1 MQLIKWIRRPKNRQ
15 IPTQDG
21 NSLIHRH
28 TPQNSN
34 DTSFPSGLPALIG
47 NTPLIRIPSLSE
59 ATGCEIL
66 AKAEFLNPGGSVKD
80 RVALEIIQEAFLD
93 GRLVAG
99 GLITEGTVGSTGVS
113 LAMVAA
119 AYGCRCFIAMPDD
132 AAIEKSQML
141 QALGA
146 EVERLR
152 PVSIAHPSHFV
163 NVARRR
169 AASEPNALFADQF
182 ENPAN
187 FRAHL
192 LTGQEIWAQSG
203 GKVDAFVSGAGT
215 GGTIAGVSAA
225 LKQRNSRIKVYLVD
239 PPGSG
244 LYNRVTRGVMYTSE
258 EAEGK
263 RLKHPFDTITE
274 GVGINRLTANFAKA
288 KVDGAFKATDKESVE
303 MAQYLM
309 RNEGLFVGS
318 SAAVNC
324 VGAVKIARKLGP
336 GHVIVTILC
345 DGGHRHLSKFH
356 NKEYLEQHGLTPTC
370 TGKDLDFILLDD

>member
-1 MQLIKWIRRPKNRQ
+1 MHV
-15 IPTQDG
+15 G
-21 NSLIHRH
+21 A
-28 TPQNSN
+28 
-34 DTSFPSGLPALIG
+34 GLPALIG

-59 ATGCEIL
+59 ATGCDIL

-80 RVALEIIQEAFLD
+80 RVALEIIQEAIND
-93 GRLVAG
+93 GRLAQG
-99 GLITEGTVGSTGVS
+99 GLVTEGTVGSTGVS

-119 AYGCRCFIAMPDD
+119 AYGCKCFIAMPDD
-132 AAIEKSQML
+132 AAVEKSQIL
-141 QALGA
+141 EALGA

-152 PVSIAHPSHFV
+152 PVSIANPNHFV

-169 AASEPNALFADQF
+169 AAFQPNAVFADQF

-192 LTGQEIWAQSG
+192 LTGQEIWEQSS

-225 LKQRNSRIKVYLVD
+225 LKQRNPEIKVFLAD

-274 GVGINRLTANFAKA
+274 GVGINRLTANFSMA
-288 KVDGAFKATDKESVE
+288 KVDGAFKISDKESVE
-303 MAQYLM
+303 MAQYLL

-324 VGAVKIARKLGP
+324 VGAVKAARKLGP
-336 GHVIVTILC
+336 GHVIVTVLC

-356 NKEYLEQHGLTPTC
+356 NKKYLETHGLTPAH
-370 TGKDLDFILLDD
+370 TGRGLEFVEES

>member
-1 MQLIKWIRRPKNRQ
+1 MKWFRRRGKNRPDSAQQNQ
-15 IPTQDG
+15 IAHVG
-21 NSLIHRH
+21 
-28 TPQNSN
+28 
-34 DTSFPSGLPALIG
+34 SGLPALIG

-80 RVALEIIQEAFLD
+80 RVALEIIQEAFQE
-93 GRLVAG
+93 GRLVPG
-99 GLITEGTVGSTGVS
+99 GLVTEGTVGSTGVS
-113 LAMVAA
+113 LTMVAA
-119 AYGCRCFIAMPDD
+119 AYGCKCFIAMPDD
-132 AAIEKSQML
+132 AAIEKSQTL
-141 QALGA
+141 EALGA
-146 EVERLR
+146 EVQRLR
-152 PVSIAHPSHFV
+152 PVSIANPNHFV
-163 NVARRR
+163 NVARRK
-169 AASEPNALFADQF
+169 AASQPNAIFADQF

-192 LTGQEIWAQSG
+192 ITGQEIWEQSK

-225 LKQRNSRIKVYLVD
+225 LKHRNPEIQVFLAD

-274 GVGINRLTANFAKA
+274 GVGINRLTANFAMA
-288 KVDGAFKATDKESVE
+288 KIDGAFQVSDLESVE
-303 MAQYLM
+303 MSQYLL

-324 VGAVKIARKLGP
+324 AGAVKVARQIGP
-336 GHVIVTILC
+336 GHVIVTVLC

-356 NKEYLEQHGLTPTC
+356 NKEYLEQHGLTPTHSGRGLEFIKD
-370 TGKDLDFILLDD
+370 GK